1 MEGERAMIISEIRR
15 LSAQIKNLEQ
25 RIEELRA
32 AAEKCTGVI
41 DDMPK
46 AQQTGDRVADATV
59 KLVMAQHAYADAKLA
74 LERQRD
80 ILIDVLDPTEVEV
93 VELRDIKGLSWR
105 QISLMTN
112 LSDRQCLRKYKSA
125 LQKMSHNVT

>member
-25 RIEELRA
+25 RIEELRT

-46 AQQTGDRVADATV
+46 AQQTGDRVADAAV

-80 ILIDVLDPTEVEV
+80 ILIDILDPTEAEV
-93 VELRDIKGLSWR
+93 VELRDIKGLKWVQVAFIVGKEES
-105 QISLMTN
+105 N
-112 LSDRQCLRKYKSA
+112 CRKIYRRA
-125 LQKMSHNVT
+125 LKKF